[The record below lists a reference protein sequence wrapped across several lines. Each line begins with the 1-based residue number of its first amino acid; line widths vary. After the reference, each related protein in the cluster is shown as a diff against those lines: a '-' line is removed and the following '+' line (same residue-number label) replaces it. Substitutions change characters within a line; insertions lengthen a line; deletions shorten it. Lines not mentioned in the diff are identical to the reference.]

1 MKQGLKQ
8 HNRERLAVTLLA
20 LLCLLWIP
28 NASAD
33 ELFPDQ
39 SITGGELIALTE
51 GDELSE
57 ELLGTI
63 RGQGTRSETPDLPA
77 QLGVILWDE
86 GGVNKGGRNTQG
98 YSNSVVTVKVYLEGS

>member
-1 MKQGLKQ
+1 MNKGLKQ
-8 HNRERLAVTLLA
+8 QNRERSVIALLA

-33 ELFPDQ
+33 ELFLDQ
-39 SITGGELIALTE
+39 SVMGGEFIALTE

-63 RGQGTRSETPDLPA
+63 RGQGAQSETPDLPA

-98 YSNSVVTVKVYLEGS
+98 YGNSVVTVKVYLEGR